1 MIISDERTCV
11 DIMQKR
17 RGEYFSRLNARVESV
32 YSLRINEI
40 ESKEM
45 SSEQIFQKRLYIC
58 VCVQEED
65 SWGRINRNSDCGIEC
80 KYLRIRYFNVIPN
93 LKRCCVKKSCD
104 LIIWNSLFEMTYQN
118 PHFDTSFA
126 VWKMIASI
134 KISYCTGR
142 YVRKV

>member
-65 SWGRINRNSDCGIEC
+65 S
-80 KYLRIRYFNVIPN
+80 
-93 LKRCCVKKSCD
+93 
-104 LIIWNSLFEMTYQN
+104 
-118 PHFDTSFA
+118 
-126 VWKMIASI
+126 
-134 KISYCTGR
+134 
-142 YVRKV
+142 